1 MVRVCTDYQ
10 EDLSALLDDELGAD
24 EHQDVTG
31 HLTECTDCAARFETI
46 KSLSGFLN
54 KESSKIDMMPDLW
67 DSLKDELPSVCLV
80 IEEDLS
86 AYLDGEL
93 PSAAQEGVKRHL
105 DECAECLNKFKLLNS
120 TNQMLS
126 KGLAL
131 PEGLEIDIWSGV
143 KDRLDS
149 DCESVR
155 DDLSAYA
162 DQEVDSGR
170 HRFITSHL
178 IDCLP
183 CRDSYESVT
192 KVGDLIKE
200 NYKPKIPEN
209 LNLWPGIKMKMQVVP
224 FTPRE
229 QQQQPKTKKK
239 IRPRFAVM
247 VGAAAAVIGILGS
260 LAVWLSA
267 PDDIQFPSISPEQYL
282 IESSFQ
288 EPTDSAEAVVYE

>member
-1 MVRVCTDYQ
+1 MVKACTDYQ
-10 EDLSALLDDELGAD
+10 EDLSALLDDELGSD
-24 EHQDVTG
+24 EHEDITG
-31 HLTECTDCAARFETI
+31 HLTECGDCAARFETI
-46 KSLSGFLN
+46 KSLSGLLT
-54 KESSKIDMMPDLW
+54 KESCKIAEMPDLW
-67 DSLKDELPSVCLV
+67 ESLKDELPSVCVV

-93 PSAAQEGVKRHL
+93 PAAAQEGVKHHL
-105 DECAECLNKFKLLNS
+105 DDCSKCLDKFKMLNS
-120 TNQMLS
+120 TNQLLS

-131 PEGLEIDIWSGV
+131 PEEIVVDLWAGV
-143 KDRLDS
+143 KKRLDS
-149 DCESVR
+149 DCETVR
-155 DDLSAYA
+155 EDLSAYA

-178 IDCLP
+178 IDCVP
-183 CRDSYESVT
+183 CRDTYESVT

-200 NYKPKIPEN
+200 HYKPVIPEN

-229 QQQQPKTKKK
+229 QKATKKKK

-247 VGAAAAVIGILGS
+247 VGAAAAVVGLLGS
-260 LAVWLSA
+260 LAVWLGS
-267 PDDIQFPSISPEQYL
+267 PDDFQFPTISPEQYL